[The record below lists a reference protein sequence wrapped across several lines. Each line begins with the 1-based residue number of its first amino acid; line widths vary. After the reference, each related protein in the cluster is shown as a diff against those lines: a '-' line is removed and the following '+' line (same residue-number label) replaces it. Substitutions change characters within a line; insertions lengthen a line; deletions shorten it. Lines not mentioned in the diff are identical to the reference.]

1 MLVKIS
7 KICLLFLF
15 SACCLTLITF
25 VLKTE
30 KDNRKIKSVIIKENQ
45 IKKCLVYI
53 CEDRGCGGIADR
65 IKGIMSVYALALMTD
80 RKLIIN
86 MTFPCKLDKYLIPNE
101 VDWSQT
107 VPNSLK
113 SIHYEINVDSIN
125 ILKNAVDIN
134 QLWKNTDVVKI
145 QTNLHILYSLS
156 LNKNYHGRI
165 KEIGYVFFLSL
176 LLFTYLKMFDYF

>member
-1 MLVKIS
+1 
-7 KICLLFLF
+7 
-15 SACCLTLITF
+15 
-25 VLKTE
+25 
-30 KDNRKIKSVIIKENQ
+30 
-45 IKKCLVYI
+45 
-53 CEDRGCGGIADR
+53 
-65 IKGIMSVYALALMTD
+65 MSVYALALMTD